1 MKRTKFVVIGLILL
15 LVIIACDIGPIS
27 IDLGGEGEGSQP
39 KAASVEAG
47 IDSPGNGTSL
57 PMGPVEIAY
66 HATSTEGVSFVE
78 LSVNGEVVSSIASS
92 DLTQKVVALKYTWQP
107 NVSGSHIIR
116 VRAQNSAGAWSD
128 FSTAT
133 INIEG
138 EQQVQQPQDSPTE
151 PEDPKETET
160 PSPTATPEE
169 MTIHNIEHNLDKFYY
184 GSGACG
190 SREITISADVTHPD
204 DAFAAILFIRFWDIE
219 GAGTT
224 KWDSGRAMVRKSD
237 GHFSV
242 TLFSESIPNY
252 NAYEFAVVNY
262 QIVVQN
268 KAGNNLARS
277 EVIKKLGLERC
288 P

>member
-1 MKRTKFVVIGLILL
+1 MKRTKIVVTGLILL

-27 IDLGGEGEGSQP
+27 IDLGGGGGSSQP
-39 KAASVEAG
+39 QAGPVEAG
-47 IDSPGNGTSL
+47 IDSPVNGASL
-57 PMGPVEIAY
+57 PMGSVEIAY
-66 HATSTEGVSFVE
+66 HATSTEGVSSIE

-92 DLTQKVVALKYTWQP
+92 DSSQKVVALKYTWQP
-107 NVSGSHIIR
+107 NISGSHIIR
-116 VRAQNSAGAWSD
+116 VRAQNSAGSWSD

-133 INIEG
+133 VNIEG
-138 EQQVQQPQDSPTE
+138 GQQVQQPQDP
-151 PEDPKETET
+151 PAAPDQPKATDT

-169 MTIHNIEHNLDKFYY
+169 MTIHNIKHSLDKFYY
-184 GSGACG
+184 GGSACG

-204 DAFAAILFIRFWDIE
+204 DAYAAILFIRFWDKE

-224 KWDSGRAMVRKSD
+224 KWDSGRAMSPKSD

-242 TLFSESIPNY
+242 TIASKSIPNY

-268 KAGNNLARS
+268 KSGNNLARS
-277 EVIKKLGLERC
+277 EVIKKLELERC

>member
-1 MKRTKFVVIGLILL
+1 MKRTKIVVTGLILL

-27 IDLGGEGEGSQP
+27 IDLGGGGGSSQP
-39 KAASVEAG
+39 QVAPVEAG
-47 IDSPGNGTSL
+47 IDSPANGASL
-57 PMGPVEIAY
+57 PMGSVEIAY
-66 HATSTEGVSFVE
+66 HATSTEGVSSIE

-92 DLTQKVVALKYTWQP
+92 DSSQKVVALKYTWQP
-107 NVSGSHIIR
+107 NISGSHIIR

-133 INIEG
+133 VNIEG
-138 EQQVQQPQDSPTE
+138 GQQVQQPQDP
-151 PEDPKETET
+151 PAVADQPKATDT

-184 GSGACG
+184 GNGACG

-204 DAFAAILFIRFWDIE
+204 DAFAAILFIRFWDKE

-224 KWDSGRAMVRKSD
+224 KWDSGRAMARKSD

-268 KAGNNLARS
+268 KSGNNLARS
-277 EVIKKLGLERC
+277 EVIKKLELERC

>member
-1 MKRTKFVVIGLILL
+1 MKRTKIVVTGLILL

-27 IDLGGEGEGSQP
+27 IDFGGGGGSSQP
-39 KAASVEAG
+39 QAASVEAG
-47 IDSPGNGTSL
+47 IDSPVNGASL

-66 HATSTEGVSFVE
+66 HATSTEGVSLIE
-78 LSVNGEVVSSIASS
+78 LSVNGEVVSSVASS
-92 DLTQKVVALKYTWQP
+92 DSNQKVVALKYIWQP
-107 NVSGSHIIR
+107 NVSGSHTVR
-116 VRAQNSAGAWSD
+116 VRAQNSAGAWSG
-128 FSTAT
+128 FSTAA

-138 EQQVQQPQDSPTE
+138 GQQVQQQQDSPAE
-151 PEDPKETET
+151 PEEPEETET

-169 MTIHNIEHNLDKFYY
+169 MTIHNIEHNLGKFYY
-184 GSGACG
+184 GGGTCG

-204 DAFAAILFIRFWDIE
+204 DAFAAILFIRFWDKE

-224 KWDSGRAMVRKSD
+224 KWDSGRAMAPKSD

-277 EVIKKLGLERC
+277 EVIKKLELERC